1 LNNFRIQAGKGL
13 LVYGNSLYIWPLKDF
28 ILRIMKIIRYTL
40 FSLLLTCSAMANS
53 QVLINEFM
61 AANTSTITD
70 EFGGYPDWIEIKN
83 LTAEPVD
90 IGGWYITDSIPD
102 LAKHM
107 IAVTQ
112 PDSTTIPANG
122 FLVLWA
128 DSKKSQGVRH
138 VDFKLGKDG
147 EQIAISKL
155 VGGKLTIIDSVTFK
169 GQVSDLS
176 MGRERGTNKWI
187 YMNQPTPG
195 SANLPLGV
203 IAREEG
209 GNIRVWP
216 NPCNGVFNIS
226 SPATGITTIRVI
238 DIQGREIYLHSLTSD
253 ELKSGKQIELENE
266 PAGIYRV
273 LVISDAGT
281 SGVNLVLQ

>member
-1 LNNFRIQAGKGL
+1 MKLFR
-13 LVYGNSLYIWPLKDF
+13 NTF
-28 ILRIMKIIRYTL
+28 IA
-40 FSLLLTCSAMANS
+40 LLLACPALVNS
-53 QVLINEFM
+53 QALINEFM

-83 LTAEPVD
+83 LTAEPLN

-102 LAKHM
+102 LTKHM
-107 IAVTQ
+107 IPVTQ

-155 VGGKLTIIDSVTFK
+155 IGVKLTIIDSVTFK
-169 GQVSDLS
+169 GQVTDLS

-195 SANLPLGV
+195 AANLPLAVTDKAAGV
-203 IAREEG
+203 RIKA
-209 GNIRVWP
+209 WP
-216 NPCNGVFNIS
+216 NPANGIFTVS
-226 SPATGITTIRVI
+226 AVATGTVKLRVI
-238 DIQGREIYLHSLTSD
+238 DMQGREVYVVNLSGD
-253 ELKSGKQIELENE
+253 ELKTGKQVELGNA
-266 PAGIYRV
+266 PAGLYKI
-273 LVISDAGT
+273 LVTSVAGT
-281 SGVNLVLQ
+281 SGVSLVLQ

>member
-1 LNNFRIQAGKGL
+1 
-13 LVYGNSLYIWPLKDF
+13 
-28 ILRIMKIIRYTL
+28 MKIIR
-40 FSLLLTCSAMANS
+40 FAIISLLLLYSATANS

-61 AANTSTITD
+61 AANSSTITD
-70 EFGGYPDWIEIKN
+70 EFGGYPDWIEIRN
-83 LTAEPVD
+83 LTAEPLN

-102 LAKHM
+102 LTKHM

-155 VGGKLTIIDSVTFK
+155 ISGKLTIIDSVTFK
-169 GQVSDLS
+169 GQVTDLS

-195 SANLPLGV
+195 AANLPLAV
-203 IAREEG
+203 TAKAVS
-209 GNIRVWP
+209 GNIKVWP
-216 NPCNGVFNIS
+216 NPSNGIFNLS
-226 SPATGITTIRVI
+226 ALATGNAKLRVI
-238 DIQGREIYLHSLTSD
+238 DIQGREIYNVTMTCD
-253 ELKSGKQIELENE
+253 ELESGRQINLGDR
-266 PAGIYRV
+266 PAGLYRI
-273 LVISDAGT
+273 LVTSAAGT
-281 SGVNLVLQ
+281 SGVNIFIQ

>member
-1 LNNFRIQAGKGL
+1 
-13 LVYGNSLYIWPLKDF
+13 
-28 ILRIMKIIRYTL
+28 MKFIRYAII
-40 FSLLLTCSAMANS
+40 SLLLACSASANS

-61 AANTSTITD
+61 AANSSTITD
-70 EFGGYPDWIEIKN
+70 EFGGYPDWIEIRN
-83 LTAEPVD
+83 LTTEPLN

-102 LAKHM
+102 LTKHM

-155 VGGKLTIIDSVTFK
+155 IGGTLTIIDSVTFK
-169 GQVSDLS
+169 GQVTDLS

-195 SANLPLGV
+195 TANLPLSLTAKEDVGS
-203 IAREEG
+203 IK
-209 GNIRVWP
+209 VWP
-216 NPCNGVFNIS
+216 NPSNGIFNIS
-226 SPATGITTIRVI
+226 TIATGNAKVRVI
-238 DIQGREIYLHSLTSD
+238 DMQGREIYNVNLNSD
-253 ELKSGKQIELENE
+253 ELKSGKQFDLGDRT
-266 PAGIYRV
+266 AGLYRI
-273 LVISDAGT
+273 LVTSAAGT
-281 SGVNLVLQ
+281 SGVSLILQ